1 MLRDIE
7 ACARLGCDG
16 VVIGALDADGHVDT
30 ATCRELVVAAGFM
43 GLTFHRAIDVARD
56 PAQAL
61 EAAIAL
67 GCHRVLTSGAS
78 TTALEGAEAI
88 AALVQQAGH
97 RIRVMAGAGINAGN
111 LREVAARSQADEYHT
126 SAKAL
131 RVSAMRH
138 RNGPLAGL
146 DPDWQQSDREIVR
159 MLRRTLDAVIVQS
172 GQQAAP

>member
-1 MLRDIE
+1 
-7 ACARLGCDG
+7 
-16 VVIGALDADGHVDT
+16 
-30 ATCRELVVAAGFM
+30 
-43 GLTFHRAIDVARD
+43 
-56 PAQAL
+56 

-88 AALVQQAGH
+88 AALVQQAEH
-97 RIRVMAGAGINAGN
+97 RIRVMAGAGITAGN
-111 LREVAARSQADEYHT
+111 VREVAERSQADEFHT

-159 MLRRTLDAVIVQS
+159 SLRRTLDAMIGRS
-172 GQQAAP
+172 DRHTAL